1 MDTVIVSQPKY
12 MKALQTILS
21 ENNVSAWK
29 EYMKWTLLNGSTGLL
44 SSTVDAANF
53 DFYGKTLTDNQ
64 TPLEEDRALQTVNGT
79 IGEALGKLYVEKMFP
94 AEAKAKAEKMIHNI
108 LAYQNRIN
116 NLTWMSAETKV
127 KAVEKLNKINIKIGY
142 PDKWKDY
149 SKLDIKNMLREEAIS
164 KT

>member
-1 MDTVIVSQPKY
+1 
-12 MKALQTILS
+12 
-21 ENNVSAWK
+21 
-29 EYMKWTLLNGSTGLL
+29 
-44 SSTVDAANF
+44 
-53 DFYGKTLTDNQ
+53 
-64 TPLEEDRALQTVNGT
+64 
-79 IGEALGKLYVEKMFP
+79 MFP
-94 AEAKAKAEKMIHNI
+94 AEAKAKAEKMIHNII

-149 SKLDIKNMLREEAIS
+149 SKLDIKVLLREEAIS